1 MPDKT
6 PPQTRRARLWR
17 SAESKGIPLRAIL
30 VTVAVVVVT
39 FMAGKLLYRLRDVV
53 LLMAVSGFVA
63 LLLNPLVVYLQRWK
77 VPRRGFA
84 VAIVT
89 FWAVLVFAGLAI
101 AFGYPLINGLT
112 HLADRL
118 PSYVDQAQHGRG
130 WIGQLIRRYNVTSW
144 VEQNS
149 SKITSFAQS
158 LGKPALALGKGAVS
172 LLVALG
178 TIFFLVLLLLLEG
191 PKMRAWILANMTQE
205 RAATVTRVA
214 AQVNRSVTGY
224 MAGNVLT
231 SVIAGAVVFVTLL
244 VLGVP
249 FPFLWALWVALVDF
263 LPMIGGALAGIPT
276 VLFATTH
283 SLTAGIVTLVVFLAY
298 TQIENHVL
306 NPVVMSKTVQ
316 INPLL
321 VLVSILVAAS
331 IGSWIGGLFGG
342 FVAALL
348 AIPAAGAG
356 QVIVSE
362 LWSATAPGAPAGP
375 PGAAGPPGPGA
386 GAVAPAGAGI
396 VGDGPAG
403 GRPAE
408 AGAVGGGPADAGTAG
423 DQPAGGQ
430 SPAGG
435 QPAGAEVADSEP
447 ASVTKP
453 AN

>member
-1 MPDKT
+1 MPIKT
-6 PPQTRRARLWR
+6 PPQSRRARLWR
-17 SAESKGIPLRAIL
+17 SAEAQGIPLRAIL

-39 FMAGKLLYRLRDVV
+39 FMAGKLLYRLRDT
-53 LLMAVSGFVA
+53 LLLVALGGFIA

-89 FWAVLVFAGLAI
+89 FWAVLVFIGLAL
-101 AFGYPLINGLT
+101 AFGWPLVHGIT

-118 PSYVDQAQHGRG
+118 PTYVDQAQSGRG
-130 WIGQLIRRYNVTSW
+130 WVGQLARRYHVSTW
-144 VEQNS
+144 VQHNS
-149 SKITSFAQS
+149 AKIASFAQS

-191 PKMRAWILANMTQE
+191 PKMRAWILGNMVPE
-205 RAATVTRVA
+205 RAAAVARVSS
-214 AQVNRSVTGY
+214 QVNRAVTGY
-224 MAGNVLT
+224 MFGNVLT

-283 SLTAGIVTLVVFLAY
+283 SLFAGVVTLVVFLAY
-298 TQIENHVL
+298 TQFENHVL

-321 VLVSILVAAS
+321 VFVAILVAAS
-331 IGSWIGGLFGG
+331 IGAWIGGLFGG

-356 QVIVSE
+356 QVICSE
-362 LWSATAPGAPAGP
+362 LWRETAPPGP
-375 PGAAGPPGPGA
+375 AGPPGPGD
-386 GAVAPAGAGI
+386 GAVAPAGAGTA
-396 VGDGPAG
+396 VGGPAIPAPGGPAG
-403 GRPAE
+403 PDVGTE
-408 AGAVGGGPADAGTAG
+408 SAG
-423 DQPAGGQ
+423 
-430 SPAGG
+430 
-435 QPAGAEVADSEP
+435 
-447 ASVTKP
+447 VTKP
-453 AN
+453 AP

>member
-6 PPQTRRARLWR
+6 PSQTRRARLWR
-17 SAESKGIPLRAIL
+17 SAESHGIPLRAIL

-39 FMAGKLLYRLRDVV
+39 FMAGKLLYRLRDV
-53 LLMAVSGFVA
+53 LLLLAVSGFIA

-89 FWAVLVFAGLAI
+89 FWAVLVFVGLAI
-101 AFGYPLINGLT
+101 AFGTPLIGAIT
-112 HLADRL
+112 HLSDKL
-118 PSYVDQAQHGRG
+118 PFYVDQAQHGRG
-130 WIGQLIRRYNVTSW
+130 WIGHLIRRYHVTAW
-144 VEQNS
+144 VQHNS
-149 SKITSFAQS
+149 AKITSFAQS
-158 LGKPALALGKGAVS
+158 LGKPALALGKGALS
-172 LLVALG
+172 LLVTLG

-191 PKMRAWILANMTQE
+191 PKMRSWILANMTQQ
-205 RAATVTRVA
+205 RAARVSRVS
-214 AQVNRSVTGY
+214 AQVNRAVTGY
-224 MAGNVLT
+224 MAGNLLT

-244 VLGVP
+244 ILGVP

-276 VLFATTH
+276 VLFATAH
-283 SLTAGIVTLVVFLAY
+283 SLTAGIVTLIVFLAY

-321 VLVSILVAAS
+321 VLISILVAAS

-362 LWSATAPGAPAGP
+362 LWRDTAPSAPGGP
-375 PGAAGPPGPGA
+375 PDPEGLSAPDGPLGARTE
-386 GAVAPAGAGI
+386 AVSPAGAGAA
-396 VGDGPAG
+396 PG
-403 GRPAE
+403 GAPPVKG
-408 AGAVGGGPADAGTAG
+408 GAAA
-423 DQPAGGQ
+423 
-430 SPAGG
+430 
-435 QPAGAEVADSEP
+435 
-447 ASVTKP
+447 K
-453 AN
+453 